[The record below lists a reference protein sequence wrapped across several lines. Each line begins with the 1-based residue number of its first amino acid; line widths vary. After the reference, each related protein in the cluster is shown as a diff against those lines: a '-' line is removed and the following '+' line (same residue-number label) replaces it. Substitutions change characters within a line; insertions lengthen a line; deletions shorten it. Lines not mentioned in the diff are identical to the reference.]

1 MYTLENY
8 STINIYF
15 TCKINPKGKVFQLY
29 FSIWLEFQ
37 TDWLFQNRNRTF
49 EASAFLECFFPDSNN
64 LITKYLDSLSR
75 SVLCKVKIN
84 NSKYSNFF
92 FFKPNNRWNV
102 CIFELH
108 YKHFVKSC
116 HIYVM
121 KLRSSL
127 ALFIMGHPS
136 GYFKVLC

>member
-1 MYTLENY
+1 MYTLQNY

-84 NSKYSNFF
+84 NSKYIHFF
-92 FFKPNNRWNV
+92 FNQIIDEMFAFLNYIINILWKAA
-102 CIFELH
+102 IF
-108 YKHFVKSC
+108 
-116 HIYVM
+116 M
-121 KLRSSL
+121 
-127 ALFIMGHPS
+127 
-136 GYFKVLC
+136 